1 MLTTTLRALI
11 SMTLYIYLLP
21 PLQITIWRLKIKQ
34 PGQKFMSIS

>member
-21 PLQITIWRLKIKQ
+21 TLQIAIWRLMIKQ